1 MLPGQSVLFLS
12 FSRAAVARLIQA
24 SANAIPHDQRSRLVV
39 QTFHGFFWSVLRS
52 HGYLIGSPNRLEIL
66 MPHDERALSQGMKSD
81 SPDWPAWLVK
91 REQLFFS
98 EGKTAFDLFA
108 PMTLRLIRSSSWMR
122 QLITQQYPLIIV
134 DEAQDTG
141 PDAWAIIEV
150 LKDSSQVICLGD
162 LDQQIF
168 DHLPG
173 IGPERVVAIRNA
185 LSPHE
190 LDLGQ
195 QNNRSPGT
203 DIAVF
208 ANDILRNTPRGS
220 AYAGVSRFGYNP
232 NTHDLNTTL
241 RRSLAII
248 FRKGRAAELKFESC
262 AILAGSG
269 REVAEITAAL
279 SNGARPVAHRVA
291 FDEAETLLA
300 SRVAAFLLEPTDLT
314 NVVSHVVTALGL
326 LSDFERARGTKGG
339 LSRAASYLRW
349 AGDYAEG
356 KAMPK
361 VCLGAALKTA
371 LDELRA
377 KGFVGDPRVDWLR
390 VKDVLRDSAD
400 VRLRG
405 LAGYLDYLVAFGR
418 GQFLSAGLHNC
429 WVSTGTYFGARSAF
443 DVALAQDSILETSE
457 ELRGIHVM
465 TIHRSKAKQF
475 DAVVLFRKGIPGV
488 KWRSSFVWRD
498 DTSPYTRSRKIL
510 RVGITRAR
518 KEVLI
523 LDPAFPACPLLKGHN
538 L

>member
-1 MLPGQSVLFLS
+1 
-12 FSRAAVARLIQA
+12 
-24 SANAIPHDQRSRLVV
+24 
-39 QTFHGFFWSVLRS
+39 
-52 HGYLIGSPNRLEIL
+52 
-66 MPHDERALSQGMKSD
+66 
-81 SPDWPAWLVK
+81 
-91 REQLFFS
+91 
-98 EGKTAFDLFA
+98 
-108 PMTLRLIRSSSWMR
+108 
-122 QLITQQYPLIIV
+122 
-134 DEAQDTG
+134 
-141 PDAWAIIEV
+141 
-150 LKDSSQVICLGD
+150 LGD

-523 LDPAFPACPLLKGHN
+523 LDPAFPACPLIKGHN